1 VTIPGLDQ
9 ETSDVVTALASLTGG
24 KFPLELQAK
33 PNGMIVTEED
43 CDMLMAEVLTDKGDV
58 PFYIP
63 VEFGSATIDALQ
75 TTVIFNVVDQC
86 TVTGVRF
93 YLPAHLFINQTKVM
107 PFGSPKVVIP
117 SDTLNISW
125 PTPLV
130 NL

>member
-1 VTIPGLDQ
+1 MNIPGLDQ
-9 ETSDVVTALASLTGG
+9 STSEIVTALASLVGSR
-24 KFPLELQAK
+24 FPLELQAK

-63 VEFGSATIDALQ
+63 VEFGSATIDALE
-75 TTVIFNVVDQC
+75 TTVVFNVVDPC

-93 YLPAHLFINQTKVM
+93 HLPSHVFYGQSKVM
-107 PFGSPKVVIP
+107 PFGSSKFVIP
-117 SDTLNISW
+117 DDVLNISW

-130 NL
+130 TL

>member
-1 VTIPGLDQ
+1 MNIPDLDQ
-9 ETSDVVTALASLTGG
+9 ETSDVVTALASLAGNG
-24 KFPLELQAK
+24 FPLELQAGA
-33 PNGMIVTEED
+33 NGWIVTRD
-43 CDMLMAEVLTDKGDV
+43 YRDMLMAEVLTDKGDV

-107 PFGSPKVVIP
+107 PFGSPKVLIP
-117 SDTLNISW
+117 NDILNISW

-130 NL
+130 KL

>member
-1 VTIPGLDQ
+1 MNIPGLSQ
-9 ETSDVVTALASLTGG
+9 ETSDVVTALASLTGNG
-24 KFPLELQAK
+24 FPLELQLGAQ
-33 PNGMIVTEED
+33 VAWQS
-43 CDMLMAEVLTDKGDV
+43 CDRLLAEVVTDKGDV

-93 YLPAHLFINQTKVM
+93 HLHSHVFDGQSKVM
-107 PFGSPKVVIP
+107 LFQSPKVVIP
-117 SDTLNISW
+117 ADVLNISW

-130 NL
+130 KL

>member
-1 VTIPGLDQ
+1 VNIPGLDQ
-9 ETSDVVTALASLTGG
+9 STSDVVTALASLTGNG
-24 KFPLELQAK
+24 FPLELEAK
-33 PNGMIVTEED
+33 HNGMIES

-75 TTVIFNVVDQC
+75 TTAIFNVVDQC

-93 YLPAHLFINQTKVM
+93 HLPSQVFHGQTKVM

-125 PTPLV
+125 PTPLAT
-130 NL
+130 L